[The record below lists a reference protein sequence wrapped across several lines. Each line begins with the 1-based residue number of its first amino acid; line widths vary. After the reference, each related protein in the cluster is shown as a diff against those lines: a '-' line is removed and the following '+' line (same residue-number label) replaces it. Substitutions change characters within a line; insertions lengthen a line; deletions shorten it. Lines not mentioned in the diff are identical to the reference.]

1 MEMFIGALISVIT
14 IISYI
19 EMRIG
24 KELKPNSG
32 TSIKDKVNKLETQ
45 MEMLLE
51 HLKKDLT

>member
-1 MEMFIGALISVIT
+1 MIEFVGALVSVIT

-19 EMRIG
+19 ELRIG

-45 MEMLLE
+45 MDMILE
-51 HLKKDLT
+51 HLNK